1 MSRKIA
7 AFLEQLAQANAIEGL
22 HELVLCSASLFD
34 AEHAIY
40 HSVSA
45 NSDPFALA
53 SYGPEWANY
62 YESERL
68 FLVDPV
74 VLNSFQKFEAYEWK
88 SLDWSSK
95 TARKLILDASDGGV
109 GNQGISFPIR
119 GPHGEQAL
127 YSLNTTTTDEKWA
140 RFLARE
146 RNNLLLVAHYIHEAA
161 RRIQAQDHHNT
172 IFIKLSPREVDSL
185 TLLGLGQNRARVAE
199 TLSISEHTLRV
210 YIESSRIKL
219 GANNTTH
226 AVAMAMNQ
234 GLISI

>member
-1 MSRKIA
+1 MDKKIT
-7 AFLEQLAQANAIEGL
+7 AFLEQLALADTIEGL
-22 HELVLCSASLFD
+22 HHLVLYSASLFD
-34 AEHAIY
+34 VDHAIY

-45 NSDPFALA
+45 NAKPFALA
-53 SYGPEWANY
+53 SYGAEWANY
-62 YESERL
+62 YESGRL

-74 VLNSFQKFEAYEWK
+74 VLNSFHKFEAYEWK

-95 TARKLILDASDGGV
+95 NARKLMLDASDGGV

-127 YSLNTTTTDEKWA
+127 YSLNTNTSDEKWE
-140 RFLARE
+140 RFLKHQ
-146 RNNLLLVAHYIHEAA
+146 RNNLLLVAYYLHESARKILAQAHDHHYIA
-161 RRIQAQDHHNT
+161 
-172 IFIKLSPREVDSL
+172 LSPREVDSL
-185 TLLGLGQNRARVAE
+185 TLLGLGHNRARVAE

-226 AVAMAMNQ
+226 AVAKAMTQ

>member
-1 MSRKIA
+1 M
-7 AFLEQLAQANAIEGL
+7 AFLEQLAQANSIESL
-22 HELVLCSASLFD
+22 HQLVLYSASLFD

-45 NSDPFALA
+45 NAEPFALA

-74 VLNSFQKFEAYEWK
+74 VLSSFQKFEAYEWK
-88 SLDWSSK
+88 TLDWSSK
-95 TARKLILDASDGGV
+95 TARKLILDATEGGV
-109 GNQGISFPIR
+109 GSQGISFPIR

-127 YSLNTTTTDEKWA
+127 YSINTTTTDEKWA
-140 RFLARE
+140 RFLQRE
-146 RNNLLLVAHYIHEAA
+146 RNNLLLVSYYVHETA
-161 RRIQAQDHHNT
+161 RRILALSHDQN
-172 IFIKLSPREVDSL
+172 FIKLSPREVDSL

-226 AVAMAMNQ
+226 AVAMAMTQ

>member
-1 MSRKIA
+1 MSQKIGV
-7 AFLEQLAQANAIEGL
+7 FLEQLTQANTIEGL
-22 HELVLCSASLFD
+22 HQLVLLSASLFD

-45 NSDPFALA
+45 NSEPFALA

-74 VLNSFQKFEAYEWK
+74 VLNSFQKYEAYEWK

-95 TARKLILDASDGGV
+95 TARKLILDASEGGV

-127 YSLNTTTTDEKWA
+127 YSLNATTTDEKWA
-140 RFLARE
+140 RFMIRE
-146 RNNLLLVAHYIHEAA
+146 RNNLLLVSYYIHECA
-161 RRIQAQDHHNT
+161 RRILAQSHDQH
-172 IFIKLSPREVDSL
+172 FIKLSPREVDSL

-210 YIESSRIKL
+210 YIETARIKL

-226 AVAMAMNQ
+226 AVASAMTQ